1 MFSCKSICFW
11 ITHLARQLGALSKRD
26 ELQHFFWMF
35 FPTVATTSRPP
46 VSRPIPRSLLFR
58 KAKES
63 GNNSSFRSNLLLYT
77 IPHSGRIGCYKYFRD
92 CVLGTH
98 VIVVSSIFGNKATT
112 GRKDIKGEEKIE
124 IWARIHILT
133 QIWCFY
139 TRSMASC
146 NMLN

>member
-1 MFSCKSICFW
+1 MTYS
-11 ITHLARQLGALSKRD
+11 T
-26 ELQHFFWMF
+26 FFGYF
-35 FPTVATTSRPP
+35 FPTVAATSRPS

-98 VIVVSSIFGNKATT
+98 VIVVVCTSIFGNKATT
-112 GRKDIKGEEKIE
+112 SRRDIKGEEKIE
-124 IWARIHILT
+124 IWARIMV
-133 QIWCFY
+133 IWCFY
-139 TRSMASC
+139 TRSMTSC
-146 NMLN
+146 

>member
-1 MFSCKSICFW
+1 MHYPKEMSYSTFFGYFF
-11 ITHLARQLGALSKRD
+11 QLW
-26 ELQHFFWMF
+26 LQ
-35 FPTVATTSRPP
+35 PVVRPW
-46 VSRPIPRSLLFR
+46 VVLFLDLLLFR

-98 VIVVSSIFGNKATT
+98 VIVVVCTSIFGNKATT
-112 GRKDIKGEEKIE
+112 SRRDIKGEEKIE

-133 QIWCFY
+133 QIWCFC
-139 TRSMASC
+139 TRSLASC
-146 NMLN
+146 WIEWK

>member
-1 MFSCKSICFW
+1 MHRCKENHYPKEMSYS
-11 ITHLARQLGALSKRD
+11 T
-26 ELQHFFWMF
+26 FFGYF
-35 FPTVATTSRPP
+35 FPTVTATSRPS

-98 VIVVSSIFGNKATT
+98 VIVVVCTSIFGNKATT
-112 GRKDIKGEEKIE
+112 SRRDIKGEEKIE
-124 IWARIHILT
+124 IWARI
-133 QIWCFY
+133 
-139 TRSMASC
+139 
-146 NMLN
+146 